1 VTGLLRY
8 RLRMAGF
15 DAESVQPAAG
25 GVISQAG
32 IATLY
37 GGGQVFAKTLPS
49 AAPSD
54 VFEVEAEGLRALRQA
69 GLRTPEVLLAT
80 PKVLVLE
87 PLPQR
92 QDTPDAWEDLGR
104 AFAALHTS
112 TTSDRF
118 GWHRDGW
125 LGRMRQ
131 VNTWTTDGHAFF
143 AQHRL
148 LRWLPEPLV
157 AAALDP
163 ADRRALERMCAR
175 LPELVPAYR
184 PCLTHGDL
192 WQGNVLGG
200 PAAVDPAVCHTW
212 PEVDLSMLWCSPRP
226 PESDRFFAA
235 YAEVAN
241 LEDGWRDRMPLLHL
255 REVLSVIAHG
265 DDDWGAVAYVRDVT
279 APFRRG

>member
-125 LGRMRQ
+125 
-131 VNTWTTDGHAFF
+131 
-143 AQHRL
+143 
-148 LRWLPEPLV
+148 
-157 AAALDP
+157 
-163 ADRRALERMCAR
+163 
-175 LPELVPAYR
+175 
-184 PCLTHGDL
+184 
-192 WQGNVLGG
+192 
-200 PAAVDPAVCHTW
+200 
-212 PEVDLSMLWCSPRP
+212 
-226 PESDRFFAA
+226 
-235 YAEVAN
+235 
-241 LEDGWRDRMPLLHL
+241 RDRMPLLHL